1 MKINTLFVLLFL
13 GICSKAQT
21 HRFIYEFKFKPDSA
35 STEYR
40 NVNMALDINP
50 KDVKFYHYEN
60 IINDSIN
67 KKGGRNY
74 NWNGT
79 PAVKRNKNSY
89 QNTNYE
95 MMMDYFSFKTED
107 KMDWHLENETK
118 TSGQYTLQ
126 KATTDFGGRHW
137 TAWFCQDINISEGPY
152 KFRGLPGLIFELNDS
167 RDNFIFKLVKSQKLD
182 KTYDTSD
189 FLESFGGKKPVE
201 VKLTDMHKMMLQFYN
216 DPMKELR
223 EKFDDVPPGTFQV
236 GGTKITSKDQFKEM
250 AKVMQ
255 NFIAKNYNPIDLTTA
270 VIYPKVN

>member
-1 MKINTLFVLLFL
+1 MIALTTL
-13 GICSKAQT
+13 SKAQT
-21 HRFIYEFKFKPDSA
+21 HRFIYEYKFKPDST
-35 STEYR
+35 SENYR

-50 KDVKFYHYEN
+50 KDTKFYHYEN

-79 PAVKRNKNSY
+79 PAVKRNKNSF
-89 QNTNYE
+89 QNINFE
-95 MMMDYFSFKTED
+95 MMMDYFSYKTED
-107 KMDWHLENETK
+107 KMDWKLGNETK
-118 TSGQYTLQ
+118 KSGEYTLQ
-126 KATTDFGGRHW
+126 QATTNFGGRHW
-137 TAWFCQDINISEGPY
+137 TAWFCKDINIPEGPF

-167 RDNFIFKLVKSQKLD
+167 RNNFIFKLIKSQKLE

-189 FLESFGGKKPVE
+189 FLETFGGKKPLDL
-201 VKLTDMHKMMLQFYN
+201 KLADMHKMMLQFYN

-236 GGTKITSKDQFKEM
+236 GGKKITSKDQFKDM

-255 NFIAKNYNPIDLTTA
+255 EFIAKNYNPIELNTA
-270 VIYPKVN
+270 VTYPKTN

>member
-1 MKINTLFVLLFL
+1 MKIYTLLLLVIFTTL
-13 GICSKAQT
+13 SKAQT
-21 HRFIYEFKFKPDSA
+21 HRFIYEYQFKPNSE

-40 NVNMALDINP
+40 KVNMALDINP
-50 KDVKFYHYEN
+50 TDVKFYDYEN
-60 IINDSIN
+60 ILNDSIN
-67 KKGGRNY
+67 KKGGHNY
-74 NWNGT
+74 SWNQT
-79 PAVKRNKNSY
+79 PAIKRNKNSY

-95 MMMDYFSFKTED
+95 MMMDYFSYQTTD
-107 KMDWHLENETK
+107 KMDWKLENETK

-126 KATTDFGGRHW
+126 KATTTFGGREW
-137 TAWFCQDINISEGPY
+137 TAWFAKDINISEGPY

-167 RDNFIFKLVKSQKLD
+167 KNNFIFKLAKSQKLE

-189 FLESFGGKKPVE
+189 FLEVFAGKKPLE
-201 VKLTDMHKMMLQFYN
+201 VKIADMHKQMLKFYN

-255 NFIAKNYNPIDLTTA
+255 NHILKSYNPLDLTNA
-270 VIYPKVN
+270 VIYPAVN

>member
-1 MKINTLFVLLFL
+1 MKIYTLFLLIAL
-13 GICSKAQT
+13 TTLSKAQT
-21 HRFIYEFKFKPDSA
+21 HRFIYEYKFKPDST
-35 STEYR
+35 SENYR

-50 KDVKFYHYEN
+50 KDTKFYHYEN

-79 PAVKRNKNSY
+79 PAVKRNKNSF
-89 QNTNYE
+89 QNINFE
-95 MMMDYFSFKTED
+95 MMMDYFSYKTED
-107 KMDWHLENETK
+107 KMDWKLGNETK
-118 TSGQYTLQ
+118 KSGEYTLQ
-126 KATTDFGGRHW
+126 QATTNFGGRHW
-137 TAWFCQDINISEGPY
+137 TAWFCKDINIPEGPF

-167 RDNFIFKLVKSQKLD
+167 RNNFIFKLIKSQKLE

-189 FLESFGGKKPVE
+189 FLETFGGKKPLDL
-201 VKLTDMHKMMLQFYN
+201 KLADMHKMMLQFYN

-236 GGTKITSKDQFKEM
+236 GGKKITSKDQFKDM

-255 NFIAKNYNPIDLTTA
+255 EFIAKNYNPIELNTA
-270 VIYPKVN
+270 VTYPKTN